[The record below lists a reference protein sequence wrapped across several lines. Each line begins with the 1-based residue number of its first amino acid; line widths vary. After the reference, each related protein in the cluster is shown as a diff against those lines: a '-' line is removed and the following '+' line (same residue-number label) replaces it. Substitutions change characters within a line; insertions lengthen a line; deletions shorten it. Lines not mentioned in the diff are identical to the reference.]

1 MRSLALPIS
10 LLEAFGM
17 WIRRTP
23 VGPMRRAW
31 TQVERAGL
39 PVTLNELEAHSLACG
54 NVERVVE
61 AMLAARAGGLQDDF
75 RLLSA
80 VDLAGKDP
88 LMAVRHKYDLRAIGL
103 VNSPGH
109 G

>member
-23 VGPMRRAW
+23 GPMRRAW
-31 TQVERAGL
+31 AQVERAGL

-75 RLLSA
+75 PLLTA

-103 VNSPGH
+103 ADA
-109 G
+109 